1 MFLIYYYLNK
11 DLRYDVICT
20 VVCKVY
26 CVCVWCSGTHYCTCN
41 GVMIITTVCIDNHY
55 DTRNG
60 VVVHTYVYV
69 IM

>member
-1 MFLIYYYLNK
+1 MVHTCVY
-11 DLRYDVICT
+11 VIML
-20 VVCKVY
+20 VVWSMCME
-26 CVCVWCSGTHYCTCN
+26 WCSGTHYCTCN

-55 DTRNG
+55 DTCNG